1 MRIIYFVISLLL
13 TVALIIGLDNP
24 IGSIPP
30 LGSFVSP
37 QHGFWQNAEPADKD
51 FNADITLPGIKN
63 KAIVYFDERLV
74 PHLFAEEEEDAFFI
88 QGYLH
93 AKFRLWQMEFQTH
106 VAAGRLSE
114 VLGAGTDSA
123 YLNNDRNMR
132 RLGMVYGAKKS
143 LETMERD
150 PVIRSILNAYTQ
162 GVNSYIAQLTVST
175 LPLEYRLLHYYPEK
189 WTNLK
194 TALFLKYMSF
204 DLTGNENDIEYTNAK
219 SFFSEEDFNKLYP
232 LIQDSLYPVIPKG
245 TVFDAPAVK
254 PAAPASADSLYFQ
267 WKDSAR
273 IHTVKT
279 DKDNGSNN
287 WVAAGTK
294 TRSGRPILCNDPHL
308 GLNLP
313 SLWYEMQITTKSI
326 NAYGVSFPGAPA
338 IIIGFNDSIAWGVTN
353 AARDVRDYYRIQF
366 KDASQT
372 EYFFNGEWK
381 KATLQTEDYLIRGG
395 EAFRETVAYTVF
407 GPVMYDQHYSGGGR
421 LSHAESL
428 AVQWKA
434 QEGSNELKTFYLLN
448 RSANYQDYLAA
459 IRDFKCPGQN
469 FVFAGKNGDIAIW
482 QQGEFPAK
490 WKRQGD
496 FIMPGTDSSYTWRE
510 SVPQQENPHLLNP
523 AHGFVSSANQKP
535 ADTTYP
541 YYLGG
546 SYDVYRGLIIN
557 RFLSGMED
565 ITISDMQRLQTNN
578 YNVFAE
584 TALPFLFKH
593 LKENE
598 LDAEDR
604 KYLAIVKQWN
614 WFNDPEE
621 KGPTIF
627 TTWFELLEQFIWN
640 DELAQAPAPVIKPEP
655 YTLIDALKKD
665 SAFSFIDNINTPE
678 LESLED
684 RVTQAFRKAVAYL
697 AAKEGEGSLAWGK
710 YKDTGI
716 RHLLR
721 LEPLSRFHI
730 NAGGGLNIINATK
743 QYQGPSWRMI
753 VQLTDKTEAFGV
765 YPGGQSGNPGS
776 RYYDN
781 FIEDWTA
788 GKYYNLWFMEAQEQD
803 DKRIRFVMKFGKD
816 G

>member
-24 IGSIPP
+24 IGNIPP

-51 FNADITLPGIKN
+51 FNADINLPGIKN
-63 KAIVYFDERLV
+63 KATVYFDERLV
-74 PHLFAEEEEDAFFI
+74 PHLFAEEEEDAFFV

-114 VLGAGTDSA
+114 ILGAGTDSA

-132 RLGMVYGAKKS
+132 RLGMVYGAKRS

-232 LIQDSLYPVIPKG
+232 LIQDSLYPVIPRG

-254 PAAPASADSLYFQ
+254 PVAPASADSLYFQ

-273 IHTVKT
+273 IHPVKT

-326 NAYGVSFPGAPA
+326 NTYGVSFPGAPA

-353 AARDVRDYYRIQF
+353 AARDVRDYYRIRF

-395 EAFRETVAYTVF
+395 DSFRETVAYTVF
-407 GPVMYDQHYSGGGR
+407 GPVMYDRHYSGGGR

-434 QEGSNELKTFYLLN
+434 HEGSNELKTFYLLN
-448 RSANYQDYLAA
+448 RSANYHDYLAA

-565 ITISDMQRLQTNN
+565 ITIADMQRLQTNN

-584 TALPFLFKH
+584 TALPFLLKH
-593 LKENE
+593 LKESE
-598 LDAEDR
+598 LGAEDR
-604 KYLAIVKQWN
+604 KYLDIVKQWN
-614 WFNDPEE
+614 WFNDPGE

-640 DELAQAPAPVIKPEP
+640 DELARAPAPVIKPES

-678 LESLED
+678 RESLED

-697 AAKEGEGSLAWGK
+697 APKGGEGSLAWGK

-730 NAGGGLNIINATK
+730 NVGGGVNIINAAK

-781 FIEDWTA
+781 FIGDWTA
-788 GKYYNLWFMEAQEQD
+788 GKYYSLWFMEAQEQN
-803 DKRIRFVMKFGKD
+803 DKRIRFVMKFGKEV
-816 G
+816 